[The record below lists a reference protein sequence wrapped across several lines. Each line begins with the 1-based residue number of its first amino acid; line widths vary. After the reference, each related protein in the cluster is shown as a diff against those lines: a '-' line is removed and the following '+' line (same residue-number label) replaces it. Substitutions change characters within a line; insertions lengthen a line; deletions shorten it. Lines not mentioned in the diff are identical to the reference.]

1 MIQLLVGLKGSGKTK
16 TLMDEVNKA
25 VSVSRGNVIC
35 IEYGKK
41 LTFNVYSSVR
51 LIDVVEYDIKTGD
64 ELYAFV
70 CGMLAANYDITEMF
84 IDSALKMCGEKMADF
99 EKFALRLNKKISELG
114 IHCLVTA
121 SAEPE
126 SFPETLKALIHE
138 GE

>member
-25 VSVSRGNVIC
+25 VEVSRGNVIC

-51 LIDVVEYDIKTGD
+51 LIDVQEYGLKDGK
-64 ELYAFV
+64 ELYGFV
-70 CGMLAANYDITEMF
+70 CGMLSANYDITEIF
-84 IDSALKMCGEKMADF
+84 IDSALKMCNDDMADF
-99 EKFALRLNKKISELG
+99 ESFFLRLNKKISELG
-114 IHCLVTA
+114 IHCLITA
-121 SAEPE
+121 SAAPE
-126 SFPETLKALIHE
+126 EFPETIKTLIRE